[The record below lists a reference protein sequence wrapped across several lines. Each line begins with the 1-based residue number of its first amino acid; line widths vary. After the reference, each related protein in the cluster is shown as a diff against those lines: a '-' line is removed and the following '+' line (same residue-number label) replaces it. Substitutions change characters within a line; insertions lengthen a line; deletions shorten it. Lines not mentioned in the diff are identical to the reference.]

1 MHIKFAHTSSTHYN
15 VAGDENRLWKWNSPY
30 LKYFSKLLNSKLNFH
45 LEHPVYQTNFQA
57 MTSLWHDESPSHF
70 STVNQQIVIIFS
82 LPILIDRIFEKFL
95 GPPFC
100 KIHHHGPHFWK
111 KENYSDTLSMYLTWP
126 VGREGIKYLTP
137 REGINFFPA
146 RRRRKGK
153 KFFTF
158 PRGEVFYTFP
168 PNWSG
173 KAFLHSSH
181 TCNFTPNSYLTY
193 GWSIP

>member
-1 MHIKFAHTSSTHYN
+1 MQFVLHFSSKKAKIDYPSMNIYYAHKIRTHFFN
-15 VAGDENRLWKWNSPY
+15 PLWCCRWWESALKMEFTIFEILLQTPNSIRY
-30 LKYFSKLLNSKLNFH
+30 IFHFH

-111 KENYSDTLSMYLTWP
+111 KENYSYTQSIKAL
-126 VGREGIKYLTP
+126 VGIR
-137 REGINFFPA
+137 
-146 RRRRKGK
+146 
-153 KFFTF
+153 
-158 PRGEVFYTFP
+158 
-168 PNWSG
+168 
-173 KAFLHSSH
+173 FL
-181 TCNFTPNSYLTY
+181 FVLDFK
-193 GWSIP
+193 WIPI